1 MDFHG
6 IHSAYLY
13 SMGFLKFSADK
24 IFTGDSILENGEILI
39 LDESGVVQDIMYA
52 DNSGDDIQYFPGILS
67 PGFINCHCHL
77 ELSHLKNVIA
87 QKTGL
92 LSFIESILQKR
103 FTTSE
108 IIFSAIENG
117 EKEMWENGIVA
128 VGDISNTTD
137 TIFTKNKSK
146 IQFRNFI
153 ELLGFLPER
162 AIDVFLAG
170 KKVYDAFCENKKL
183 ATHTNFAPHA
193 PYTVSENLFKKI
205 NDAEAGNL
213 TSIHNQ
219 ESIEETLF
227 FVGKKNNFEKLYAG
241 LGIDI
246 SFFNPTGKS
255 SLQSYFQYL
264 EKLSAIILVHNT
276 CTSEA
281 DILFLQEAI
290 KKNPQQIY
298 CCFCPNA
305 NLYIEDALPPVE
317 IFRKNGFPI
326 VLGTDSLASNTSLS
340 ITEEIRTLWKNFPQ
354 IPLEEILQWATIN
367 GAQALGFDKELGSFQ
382 KGKKPGVVQ
391 LIFDSTMQGT
401 QKIRRVI

>member
-1 MDFHG
+1 
-6 IHSAYLY
+6 
-13 SMGFLKFSADK
+13 MGFSKITGDK
-24 IFTGDSILENGEILI
+24 IFTGTSILENGEILI
-39 LDESGVVQDIMYA
+39 INETGVVQDIVSA
-52 DNSGDDIQYFPGILS
+52 NNSGDDIQYYPGMLS

-103 FTTSE
+103 FAGLD
-108 IIFSAIENG
+108 IILSAIEKG

-137 TIFTKNKSK
+137 TIFTKNKSP

-162 AIDVFLAG
+162 ANDVFLSG
-170 KKVYDAFCENKKL
+170 KKVHNVFCENKKL
-183 ATHTNFAPHA
+183 AAHTNYAPHA

-205 NDAEAGNL
+205 NDAEAGNFS
-213 TSIHNQ
+213 SIHNQ
-219 ESIEETLF
+219 ESKDEDLF
-227 FVGKKNNFEKLYAG
+227 YLGKKNGFEKLYET

-246 SFFNPTGKS
+246 SFFKASGKS
-255 SLQSYFQYL
+255 SLQTYFQNL

-276 CTSEA
+276 FTSEE
-281 DILFLQEAI
+281 DIFFLKECI

-298 CCFCPNA
+298 CCLCPNA
-305 NLYIEDALPPVE
+305 NLYIEDVLPPVQL
-317 IFRKNGFPI
+317 FRKNNFPL

-340 ITEEIRTLWKNFPQ
+340 ILDEIKTLWKNFPQ
-354 IPLEEILQWATIN
+354 IPLKEMLQWATLN

-391 LIFDSTMQGT
+391 IIFNSRT
-401 QKIRRVI
+401 QEPEKIRRLV